1 MLAEELVP
9 EVRYFIETVTKMQL
23 QLVKGAMN
31 WSSRPL
37 FCDLRAQDLAL
48 GVLVCSS
55 FSLVFPVPRTGWTWG
70 PFGPSDL

>member
-1 MLAEELVP
+1 MLAEEVVP
-9 EVRYFIETVTKMQL
+9 EVRYLIETVIKMQL

-48 GVLVCSS
+48 GGLVCSS
-55 FSLVFPVPRTGWTWG
+55 FSRLPGHSYRV
-70 PFGPSDL
+70 DLGAN